1 MSSPFILEPK
11 PKPKPEEIMLGE
23 VSTNIYIVRNLL
35 STKEA
40 GKLRDLIETSPKGRE
55 DYAYGANV
63 SASTLHLSDVN
74 DKEQYNIVKK
84 CLCEISKHMIPESC
98 HETDGWGE
106 NFSPP
111 DIHVMLRKIDG
122 ATKSHADG
130 VINTPKVVST
140 TNNVRIFSVII
151 ALNSDYEGG
160 ELCFPKQDISIKL
173 KVGEAV
179 IFPPYWTHPHHT
191 NALNGTFRYTI
202 NTWLCK

>member
-1 MSSPFILEPK
+1 
-11 PKPKPEEIMLGE
+11 
-23 VSTNIYIVRNLL
+23 
-35 STKEA
+35 
-40 GKLRDLIETSPKGRE
+40 
-55 DYAYGANV
+55 
-63 SASTLHLSDVN
+63 
-74 DKEQYNIVKK
+74 
-84 CLCEISKHMIPESC
+84 MIHESC